1 MEESYV
7 SAVTELRLIMSYSDK
22 DAEKTPASQ
31 TSNDTLALN
40 TLVFWYC
47 CFVNRISIQ
56 TTKFWLIS

>member
-40 TLVFWYC
+40 TLVF
-47 CFVNRISIQ
+47 
-56 TTKFWLIS
+56 